1 MGLPIVVVAALAA
14 PIILDEELRKKYT
27 DKAKKWTKPV
37 LDKVDEW
44 IFPFKNITNPIDDE
58 KDIY

>member
-27 DKAKKWTKPV
+27 DKAKKITKPI

-44 IFPFKNITNPIDDE
+44 IFPFKNVSKIVNDE